1 MKETLHV
8 SGRYPSEVDV
18 AVLFLFFA
26 REEQT
31 VRSFKQICK
40 ARPSRLYLYQDG
52 RLPVPA
58 IRFRSSE

>member
-31 VRSFKQICK
+31 VRSAKLVHHAFIYIKMVHVSI
-40 ARPSRLYLYQDG
+40 
-52 RLPVPA
+52 
-58 IRFRSSE
+58 IRMM